1 MTYPNRASS
10 FLGLALMFSLLTV
23 MPDPSFAA
31 CKNSGGTS
39 GNHKL
44 GSQVNGS
51 SVTIC
56 ASAVTVNPARTAV
69 VVKPIKQAPKPIA
82 KPVVAKKAIFRKQPI
97 AAPRQ
102 PVIKTVSKPV
112 AKTKPVNKNKSK
124 TKTVSGSKNVTSA
137 SAKFTPTGV
146 TGTVYPSNQLGVGQV
161 ASFVSS
167 AVVHYRSGT
176 LLAQPTEVRF
186 TPVAV
191 DWDFGAGVSGAGN
204 SLSFA
209 YDRQGTFAVQ
219 VKVRYAVAY
228 RFKGSSQ
235 WIAEPDQIEVSDDLF
250 VEVSELVSDEQPA
263 AEAQRRV
270 LLVGES
276 CLQRPGSFGCN

>member
-31 CKNSGGTS
+31 CKNAGGTS

-102 PVIKTVSKPV
+102 PVIKNVSKPV
-112 AKTKPVNKNKSK
+112 AKTKPLTKINSK
-124 TKTVSGSKNVTSA
+124 TKTLSGSKNVTSA

-146 TGTVYPSNQLGVGQV
+146 TGMVYPSNQLGVGQV

-167 AVVHYRSGT
+167 AVVHYRSGI

-186 TPVAV
+186 TPVAI

-209 YDRQGTFAVQ
+209 YDSQGTFAVQ

-276 CLQRPGSFGCN
+276 CLERPGSFGCN

>member
-31 CKNSGGTS
+31 CKNAGGTS

-102 PVIKTVSKPV
+102 PVIKNVSKPV
-112 AKTKPVNKNKSK
+112 AKTKPLTKINSK
-124 TKTVSGSKNVTSA
+124 TKTLSGSKNVTSA

-146 TGTVYPSNQLGVGQV
+146 TGMVYPSNQLGVGQV

-167 AVVHYRSGT
+167 AVVHYRSGI

-186 TPVAV
+186 TPVAI
-191 DWDFGAGVSGAGN
+191 DWDFGAGVLGTGN

-250 VEVSELVSDEQPA
+250 VEVSELVSDEQPE

-276 CLQRPGSFGCN
+276 CLERPGSFGCN

>member
-1 MTYPNRASS
+1 MTYPNRALSS
-10 FLGLALMFSLLTV
+10 LGLALMFSLLTFT
-23 MPDPSFAA
+23 PESSFAA
-31 CKNSGGTS
+31 CKNSGGMT

-56 ASAVTVNPARTAV
+56 ASAITVTPARKAV
-69 VVKPIKQAPKPIA
+69 VVKPVKAAPKPIA
-82 KPVVAKKAIFRKQPI
+82 KPVVVKKAVFRRQPI
-97 AAPRQ
+97 MAQRQ
-102 PVIKTVSKPV
+102 PAIKAVSKFV
-112 AKTKPVNKNKSK
+112 AKPKPVNKIKSK
-124 TKTVSGSKNVTSA
+124 TKTASGSKNVTSA
-137 SAKFTPTGV
+137 SAKFTPSGV
-146 TGTVYPSNQLGVGQV
+146 TGMVYPSNQLGVGQV

-186 TPVAV
+186 TPVAI
-191 DWDFGAGVSGAGN
+191 DWDFGAGVLGTGH
-204 SLSFA
+204 SLNFA

-219 VKVRYAVAY
+219 VKVKYAVSY

-250 VEVSELVSDEQPA
+250 VEVSALAVEQEPA
-263 AEAQRRV
+263 PEAQRRV

-276 CLQRPGSFGCN
+276 CLERPGTFGCN

>member
-31 CKNSGGTS
+31 CKNAGGTS

-112 AKTKPVNKNKSK
+112 AKTKPLTKINSK
-124 TKTVSGSKNVTSA
+124 TKTLSGSKNVTSA

-146 TGTVYPSNQLGVGQV
+146 TGMVYPSNQLGVGQV

-167 AVVHYRSGT
+167 AVVHYRSGI

-186 TPVAV
+186 TPVAI
-191 DWDFGAGVSGAGN
+191 DWDFGAGVSGTGN
-204 SLSFA
+204 SLSFV

-250 VEVSELVSDEQPA
+250 VEVSELVSDEQPE

-276 CLQRPGSFGCN
+276 CLERPGSFGCN